1 MNAIEGFLGFVE
13 GIISWC
19 FWENSFSFFGVI
31 SIKSR
36 CPGVSWWGLER
47 VYLIRSQR
55 FVSSIGNMKH
65 SIVSV
70 CVPQPNLGQK
80 KGRKSKNQ
88 KSNFF
93 YQRDIVQLFCS
104 DATILLKKLFF
115 LLLKMLKKTPS
126 KIDNNRPKFF
136 FSAAKK

>member
-1 MNAIEGFLGFVE
+1 MYVVRVLFFESFQGDFNFVFTKTQNFLSKISPPFFEFMNAIEGFLGFVE

-70 CVPQPNLGQK
+70 CVP
-80 KGRKSKNQ
+80 
-88 KSNFF
+88 
-93 YQRDIVQLFCS
+93 
-104 DATILLKKLFF
+104 
-115 LLLKMLKKTPS
+115 
-126 KIDNNRPKFF
+126 
-136 FSAAKK
+136 